1 MTWDDLSK
9 MTNQELFD
17 ELEYRLDEGGC
28 RFLNILRGR
37 FMSVEMERDQ
47 LREARREVDL
57 ARDAYLQAAKQL

>member
-37 FMSVEMERDQ
+37 FMSVEMELEQKREM
-47 LREARREVDL
+47 LRLGAEATMRMAEHGR
-57 ARDAYLQAAKQL
+57 